1 MIFEHFEGVIKSVVG
16 AFRFGM
22 EAQGG
27 EGLIAIIDSL
37 PSLIVERKELALEML
52 NALLTEILSSQSRKD
67 FLFLADLLEYEL
79 LPLLRRNH

>member
-16 AFRFGM
+16 AFRLGM

-37 PSLIVERKELALEML
+37 PSLIAERKELALEML
-52 NALLTEILSSQSRKD
+52 NELLTEILSSQSRKD